1 MIWLRKI
8 TRKVTANGLR
18 IDNNIDGLYS
28 ACKYLIHLD
37 RLSLTFKVWSG
48 STFHDIRNP
57 DNILQEQEFGE
68 IALIHDTSPGLGAYY
83 HSFRV
88 FYKGL
93 FVGKLHT
100 ATKLKKNELQ
110 FDFSKEVFY
119 ALKSSFWYEVYLAI
133 KVNLGII
140 YNNVRYMEI
149 AVDTN
154 KDLVGQ
160 FGSLYQ
166 NTMNNNLR
174 TSDRYKLKSNTNVH
188 VMHNGHTFIIE
199 GSENEIA
206 IYDKSRYSEEFIME
220 YFKFNGLANCS
231 VHRIEARLTWNYLRY
246 LRNRKGLDITVESLI
261 DQEKLAS
268 IFKISTINKIT
279 FKDTLNC
286 SFNKNRNKQFQSVSI
301 IDDLDIDTA
310 EIGKLNPELQT
321 SHYKT
326 KSIDETIMRQNYYM
340 FLETGN
346 KAYFKNLK
354 SSSKVAGYD
363 KSQLI
368 NFINS
373 LNIRYNGNRTYDIHE
388 RMKFA
393 LANVMYSSHI
403 NRVFSTFVNEL
414 KSVIVNT
421 I

>member
-1 MIWLRKI
+1 MIWSKKI
-8 TRKVTANGLR
+8 TRKVNA
-18 IDNNIDGLYS
+18 DGLILDHNIEAPQSEYIN
-28 ACKYLIHLD
+28 LIHLD
-37 RLSLTFKVWSG
+37 RLCLTFKLWSG

-57 DNILQEQEFGE
+57 DYIPHEQRFDE
-68 IALIHDTSPGLGAYY
+68 ITLIHDVSPGLGAYY
-83 HSFRV
+83 HSYRV
-88 FYKGL
+88 FYRGL
-93 FVGKLHT
+93 LVGKLHA

-119 ALKSSFWYEVYLAI
+119 SFNSTFWFEIYLALKA
-133 KVNLGII
+133 NLGIL
-140 YNNVRYMEI
+140 YNNIRYVEI

-160 FGSLYQ
+160 FGILYQ
-166 NTMNNNLR
+166 NTLCNNLR
-174 TSDRYKLKSNTNVH
+174 TDDRYKLKANTNVH
-188 VMHNGHTFIIE
+188 VMHNGNSFVIE
-199 GSENEIA
+199 GSENEIT
-206 IYDKSRYSEEFIME
+206 IYNKSNKSEKFIQE
-220 YFKFNGLANCS
+220 YFSLNGLSNYN

-246 LRNRKGLDITVESLI
+246 LRNRKGLDITVEALI
-261 DQEKLAS
+261 DRGKLAS

-279 FKDTLNC
+279 FNDTLN
-286 SFNKNRNKQFQSVSI
+286 STYDKNRNKRFQSISI
-301 IDDLDIDTA
+301 IDDLEIDSA

-346 KAYFKNLK
+346 KAYLKNLK

-373 LNIRYNGNRTYDIHE
+373 LNNRYNGNRTFEVYE
-388 RMKFA
+388 RMKLA
-393 LANVMYSSHI
+393 LRIEKYPSHI
-403 NRVFSTFVNEL
+403 NWVFRAFVNEL
-414 KSVIVNT
+414 KSVIVN
-421 I
+421 IF